1 MKKSELRTMTVKEL
15 REIVRDENLPI
26 KGAWKIKKNDLVEEV
41 YDMICEAWDIEDD
54 EEIVVE
60 VEEPKKKR
68 RKVRKIEV
76 YKDGE
81 KVKTLESLTE
91 TFKWATENEIANAGW
106 VRESLKSGRETT
118 PGRKYKE
125 GGYLFKYIG

>member
-1 MKKSELRTMTVKEL
+1 MKKSELRAMTVKEL

-26 KGAWKIKKNDLVEEV
+26 TGAWKMKKDDLVEEV
-41 YDMICEAWDIEDD
+41 FSMICESWNIEND

-60 VEEPKKKR
+60 VEEPKKKS

-81 KVKTLESLTE
+81 KVKTLESLMQ
-91 TFKWATENEIANAGW
+91 TFKWATENKIANSGW
-106 VRESLKSGRETT
+106 VRESLRSGRETT